1 MALLEASKIELLN
14 KSKTSV
20 KGKQRFDRRNKSKV
34 INSVKNFNAIDMNKL
49 FKQGILT
56 VGVNIQGETDTYVV
70 TISFGGFLDNI
81 HKELAHANAELSL
94 RIIIRALNDCFNR
107 DDVYVFCTCPDFKYR
122 YQYWATQN
130 KYNSGEPQP
139 SNGMRIRNPD
149 DKLGSACK
157 HTLLVLNNNSWLI
170 KVASVIMNYINYMKL
185 YYKNLYE
192 KVIYPALYNTDYV
205 PAEQELDSNKD
216 TIDKSNQDAVIRTR
230 FQKGNTQGFRF
241 ISKEEA
247 ARNQRNTLS
256 DKNNREFIET
266 KEEEIEQ

>member
-1 MALLEASKIELLN
+1 MALLEASKSELLN
-14 KSKTSV
+14 KSKTSA
-20 KGKQRFDRRNKSKV
+20 KGKERFDKRNRSKV
-34 INSVKNFNAIDMNKL
+34 ANSVKNFNSIDMNKL
-49 FKQGILT
+49 FKKGILT
-56 VGVNIQGETDTYVV
+56 VGVNVKGETDDYVV
-70 TISFGGFLDNI
+70 TITFGGFLNNI
-81 HKELAHANAELSL
+81 HRELAHNDELSL
-94 RIIIRALNDCFNR
+94 RLVIRALNDCFNR

-185 YYKNLYE
+185 HYKNLYE
-192 KVIYPALYNTDYV
+192 EVIYPALYNSDYV
-205 PAEQELDSNKD
+205 EPEQALDSDENI
-216 TIDKSNQDAVIRTR
+216 IDKSNQDAVIRTK

-247 ARNQRNTLS
+247 EQNQRNTLS
-256 DKNNREFIET
+256 DKNNRDFIQTE
-266 KEEEIEQ
+266 EEEIEQ